1 MKKMTSIFLLLLTF
15 SIGLDAQVFNDKLTA
30 DEQQKL
36 ANGELIIRNIGKAKN
51 ISVNKINPVL
61 SATVEAI
68 EDLNPSYLAEVIRM
82 VPYSGNENLL
92 ETLRPII
99 LDLEDYVGIPYY
111 SERHETYY
119 DLYSSVDIKS
129 LEDDGSTAKV
139 NAIMEMS
146 PFGGIDTDILLKT
159 DGDSLYYENR
169 NLNNLKYHEGITVVK
184 KNNMKS
190 IITVF
195 RSGDSWILYGI
206 GGVKA
211 PSIFFLRDRVETSF
225 MNRIKT
231 MCSYFFE
238 QL

>member
-1 MKKMTSIFLLLLTF
+1 MRKNTVISILFLFAICTL
-15 SIGLDAQVFNDKLTA
+15 SAQVFNNKLTGE
-30 DEQQKL
+30 EQKRL
-36 ANGELIIRNIGKAKN
+36 DNGELIIRNIGKAKN
-51 ISVNKINPVL
+51 ISINGVN
-61 SATVEAI
+61 SALNKTIDSI
-68 EDLNPSYLAEVIRM
+68 EELNPNYLAEVIRM
-82 VPYSGNENLL
+82 VPYAGNEELL
-92 ETLRPII
+92 EKLRPII
-99 LDLEDYVGIPYY
+99 LNVEDYVGIPYY

-119 DLYSSVDIKS
+119 DLYSSVEIKNF
-129 LEDDGSTAKV
+129 EDNGSTAKL

-146 PFGGIDTDILLKT
+146 PFGGIDTDIALIT
-159 DGDSLYYENR
+159 DTNSLYYENT

-184 KNNMKS
+184 NKCMKS

-195 RSGDSWILYGI
+195 RSGDSWVLYGI

>member
-1 MKKMTSIFLLLLTF
+1 MKKNVMLLLLLV
-15 SIGLDAQVFNDKLTA
+15 SAGLSLSAQVFNDKLTEE
-30 DEQQKL
+30 EQQKL
-36 ANGELIIRNIGKAKN
+36 ANGELVIRNIGKAKN
-51 ISVNKINPVL
+51 ISVNGLNPTL
-61 SATVEAI
+61 EQTISAI

-82 VPYSGNENLL
+82 VPYAGNEDIL
-92 ETLRPII
+92 EKLRPVM
-99 LDLEDYVGIPYY
+99 LDVEDYVGIPYY
-111 SERHETYY
+111 SERHDTYW
-119 DLYSSVDIKS
+119 DLYSTVEIK
-129 LEDDGSTAKV
+129 EFTDDGKV
-139 NAIMEMS
+139 AHLNALMEMS
-146 PFGGIDTDILLKT
+146 PFGDIDTLINVTSGEDT
-159 DGDSLYYENR
+159 LYYENT

-190 IITVF
+190 IVTVF

-238 QL
+238 QM

>member
-1 MKKMTSIFLLLLTF
+1 MKKMTSITF
-15 SIGLDAQVFNDKLTA
+15 MLIAFIVGLNAQVFNGKLTA

-129 LEDDGSTAKV
+129 FEDDGTTAKV
-139 NAIMEMS
+139 NAVMEMS

-159 DGDSLYYENR
+159 DESSLYYENM
-169 NLNNLKYHEGITVVK
+169 NLNNLKYQEGITVVK

-195 RSGDSWILYGI
+195 KVGDSWILYGI

-211 PSIFFLRDRVETSF
+211 PSIFFLRDRVELSF

>member
-1 MKKMTSIFLLLLTF
+1 MKKNVMILLLLV
-15 SIGLDAQVFNDKLTA
+15 SAGLSLSAQVFNDKLTEE
-30 DEQQKL
+30 EQQKL
-36 ANGELIIRNIGKAKN
+36 ANGELVIRNIGKAKN
-51 ISVNKINPVL
+51 ISVNGLNPTL
-61 SATVEAI
+61 EQTISAI

-82 VPYSGNENLL
+82 VPYAGNEDIL
-92 ETLRPII
+92 EKLRPVM
-99 LDLEDYVGIPYY
+99 LDVEDYVGIPYY
-111 SERHETYY
+111 SERHDTYW
-119 DLYSSVDIKS
+119 DLYSTVEIK
-129 LEDDGSTAKV
+129 EFTDDGKV
-139 NAIMEMS
+139 AHLNALMEMS
-146 PFGGIDTDILLKT
+146 PFGDIDTLINVTSGEDT
-159 DGDSLYYENR
+159 LYYENT

-190 IITVF
+190 IVTVF

-238 QL
+238 QM

>member
-1 MKKMTSIFLLLLTF
+1 MKKNVMLLLLLV
-15 SIGLDAQVFNDKLTA
+15 SAGLSLFAQVFNDKLTEE
-30 DEQQKL
+30 EQQKL
-36 ANGELIIRNIGKAKN
+36 ANGELVIRNIGKAKN
-51 ISVNKINPVL
+51 ISVNGLNPTL
-61 SATVEAI
+61 EQTISAI

-82 VPYSGNENLL
+82 VPYAGNEDIL
-92 ETLRPII
+92 EKLRPVM
-99 LDLEDYVGIPYY
+99 LDVEDYVGIPYY
-111 SERHETYY
+111 SERHDTYW
-119 DLYSSVDIKS
+119 DLYSTVEIK
-129 LEDDGSTAKV
+129 EFTDDGKV
-139 NAIMEMS
+139 AHLNALMEMS
-146 PFGGIDTDILLKT
+146 PFGDIDTLINVTSGEDT
-159 DGDSLYYENR
+159 LYYENT

-190 IITVF
+190 IVTVF

-238 QL
+238 QM

>member
-15 SIGLDAQVFNDKLTA
+15 SIGLDAQVFNGKLTA

>member
-1 MKKMTSIFLLLLTF
+1 MLIAF
-15 SIGLDAQVFNDKLTA
+15 IVGLNAQVFNGKLTA

-99 LDLEDYVGIPYY
+99 LNLEDYVGIPYY

-129 LEDDGSTAKV
+129 FEDDGTTAKV
-139 NAIMEMS
+139 NAVMEMS

-159 DGDSLYYENR
+159 DESSLYYENM
-169 NLNNLKYHEGITVVK
+169 NLNNLKYQEGITVVK

-195 RSGDSWILYGI
+195 KVGDSWILYGI

-211 PSIFFLRDRVETSF
+211 PSIFFLRDRVELSF

>member
-1 MKKMTSIFLLLLTF
+1 MKKITMLLMLLVLT
-15 SIGLDAQVFNDKLTA
+15 GLSLPAQVFNDKLTEE
-30 DEQQKL
+30 EQQRL
-36 ANGELIIRNIGKAKN
+36 ANGELVIRNIGKAKN
-51 ISVNKINPVL
+51 ISVNGLNPTLEQTIN
-61 SATVEAI
+61 AI

-82 VPYSGNENLL
+82 VPYAGNEDIL
-92 ETLRPII
+92 EKLRPVM
-99 LDLEDYVGIPYY
+99 LDVEDYVGIPYY
-111 SERHETYY
+111 SERHDTYW
-119 DLYSSVDIKS
+119 DLYSAVEIK
-129 LEDDGSTAKV
+129 EFTDDGKV
-139 NAIMEMS
+139 AHLNALMEMS
-146 PFGGIDTDILLKT
+146 PFGDIDTVINVTSGEDT
-159 DGDSLYYENR
+159 LYYENT

-190 IITVF
+190 IVTVF

-238 QL
+238 QM

>member
-1 MKKMTSIFLLLLTF
+1 MKKITSIAFIILAF
-15 SIGLDAQVFNDKLTA
+15 AIGLNAQVFNGKLTA
-30 DEQQKL
+30 DEQQRL

-68 EDLNPSYLAEVIRM
+68 EDLNPAYLAEVIRM
-82 VPYSGNENLL
+82 VPYNGNENLL

-99 LDLEDYVGIPYY
+99 LNLEDYVGIPYY

-119 DLYSSVDIKS
+119 DLYSSVDIKQFD
-129 LEDDGSTAKV
+129 DDGTTAKV

-146 PFGGIDTDILLKT
+146 PFGGIDTDILLQT
-159 DGDSLYYENR
+159 DGDSLYYENT
-169 NLNNLKYHEGITVVK
+169 NLNNLKYHDGITVVK
-184 KNNMKS
+184 KKNMKS

-211 PSIFFLRDRVETSF
+211 PNVFFLRDRVETSF

>member
-1 MKKMTSIFLLLLTF
+1 MKKNVMLLLLLV
-15 SIGLDAQVFNDKLTA
+15 SAGLSLSAQIFNDKLTEE
-30 DEQQKL
+30 EQQKL
-36 ANGELIIRNIGKAKN
+36 ANGELVIRNIGKAKN
-51 ISVNKINPVL
+51 ISVNGLNPTL
-61 SATVEAI
+61 EQTISAI

-82 VPYSGNENLL
+82 VPYAGNEDIL
-92 ETLRPII
+92 EKLRPVM
-99 LDLEDYVGIPYY
+99 LDVEDYVGIPYY
-111 SERHETYY
+111 SERHDTYW
-119 DLYSSVDIKS
+119 DLYSTVEIK
-129 LEDDGSTAKV
+129 EFTDDGKV
-139 NAIMEMS
+139 AHLNALMEMS
-146 PFGGIDTDILLKT
+146 PFGDIDTLINVTSGEDT
-159 DGDSLYYENR
+159 LYYENT

-190 IITVF
+190 IVTVF

-238 QL
+238 QM

>member
-1 MKKMTSIFLLLLTF
+1 MKKTTVLVIALLFTAFTLT
-15 SIGLDAQVFNDKLTA
+15 AQVFNNKLTS
-30 DEQQKL
+30 DEQQRL

-51 ISVNKINPVL
+51 ISINGVNATL
-61 SATVEAI
+61 SKTIDTIKE
-68 EDLNPSYLAEVIRM
+68 LNPAYLAEVIRM
-82 VPYSGNENLL
+82 VPYAGNEDLL
-92 ETLRPII
+92 EKLRPII
-99 LDLEDYVGIPYY
+99 LNVEDYVGIPYY

-119 DLYSSVDIKS
+119 DLYSSAEIKS
-129 LEDDGSTAKV
+129 YRL
-139 NAIMEMS
+139 NAIMEMA
-146 PFGGIDTDILLKT
+146 PFGGIDTDIFLVT
-159 DGDSLYYENR
+159 EDDSLYYENT

-184 KNNMKS
+184 DKCMKS
-190 IITVF
+190 IVTVF

-238 QL
+238 HL

>member
-1 MKKMTSIFLLLLTF
+1 MKKMTSITF
-15 SIGLDAQVFNDKLTA
+15 MLIAFIVGLNAQVFNGKLTA

-99 LDLEDYVGIPYY
+99 LNLEDYVGIPYY

-129 LEDDGSTAKV
+129 FEDDGTTAKV
-139 NAIMEMS
+139 NAVMEMS

-159 DGDSLYYENR
+159 DESSLYYENM
-169 NLNNLKYHEGITVVK
+169 NLNNLKYQEGITVVK

-195 RSGDSWILYGI
+195 KVGDSWILYGI

-211 PSIFFLRDRVETSF
+211 PSIFFLRDRVELSF

>member
-1 MKKMTSIFLLLLTF
+1 MKKTTVLVIALLFTAFTLT
-15 SIGLDAQVFNDKLTA
+15 AQVFNNKLTS
-30 DEQQKL
+30 DEQQRL

-51 ISVNKINPVL
+51 ISINGVNATL
-61 SATVEAI
+61 SKTIDTIKE
-68 EDLNPSYLAEVIRM
+68 LNPSYLAEVIRM
-82 VPYSGNENLL
+82 VPYAGNEDLL
-92 ETLRPII
+92 EKLRPII
-99 LDLEDYVGIPYY
+99 LNVEDYVGIPYY

-119 DLYSSVDIKS
+119 DLYSSAEIKS
-129 LEDDGSTAKV
+129 YSDDGSTALL
-139 NAIMEMS
+139 NAIMEMA
-146 PFGGIDTDILLKT
+146 PFGGIDTDIFLVT
-159 DGDSLYYENR
+159 EDDSLYYENT

-184 KNNMKS
+184 DKCMKS
-190 IITVF
+190 IVTVF

-238 QL
+238 HL

>member
-1 MKKMTSIFLLLLTF
+1 MKKITILLTLLVLT
-15 SIGLDAQVFNDKLTA
+15 SLSLSAQVFNDKLTA
-30 DEQQKL
+30 EEQQKL
-36 ANGELIIRNIGKAKN
+36 ANGELVIRNIGKAKN
-51 ISVNKINPVL
+51 ISVNGVNPIL
-61 SATVEAI
+61 EQTIETI

-82 VPYSGNENLL
+82 VPYAGNENIL
-92 ETLRPII
+92 EKLRPVM
-99 LDLEDYVGIPYY
+99 LDVEDYVGIPYY
-111 SERHETYY
+111 SERHDTYW
-119 DLYSSVDIKS
+119 DLYSAVEI
-129 LEDDGSTAKV
+129 LEFTDDGKAAHL
-139 NAIMEMS
+139 NALMEMS
-146 PFGGIDTDILLKT
+146 PFGNIDTVINVT
-159 DGDSLYYENR
+159 TGEDSLFYENT

-190 IITVF
+190 IVTVF

-238 QL
+238 QM

>member
-1 MKKMTSIFLLLLTF
+1 MKKNVMLLLLLV
-15 SIGLDAQVFNDKLTA
+15 SAGLSLSAQIFNDKLTEE
-30 DEQQKL
+30 EQQKL
-36 ANGELIIRNIGKAKN
+36 ANGELVIRNIGKAKN
-51 ISVNKINPVL
+51 ISVNGLNPTL
-61 SATVEAI
+61 EQTISAI

-82 VPYSGNENLL
+82 VPYAGNEDIL
-92 ETLRPII
+92 EKLRPVM
-99 LDLEDYVGIPYY
+99 LDVEDYVGIPYY
-111 SERHETYY
+111 SERHDTYW
-119 DLYSSVDIKS
+119 DLYSTVEIK
-129 LEDDGSTAKV
+129 EFTDDGKV
-139 NAIMEMS
+139 AHLNDLMEMS
-146 PFGGIDTDILLKT
+146 PFGDIDTLINVTSGEDT
-159 DGDSLYYENR
+159 LYYENT

-190 IITVF
+190 IVTVF

-238 QL
+238 QM

>member
-1 MKKMTSIFLLLLTF
+1 MKKNVMLLLLLV
-15 SIGLDAQVFNDKLTA
+15 SAGLSLSAQVFNDKLTEE
-30 DEQQKL
+30 EQQKL
-36 ANGELIIRNIGKAKN
+36 ANGELVIRNIGKAKN
-51 ISVNKINPVL
+51 ISVNGLNPTL
-61 SATVEAI
+61 EQTISAI

-82 VPYSGNENLL
+82 VPYAGNEDIL
-92 ETLRPII
+92 EKLRPVM
-99 LDLEDYVGIPYY
+99 LDVEDYVGIPYY
-111 SERHETYY
+111 SERHDTYW
-119 DLYSSVDIKS
+119 DLYSTVEIK
-129 LEDDGSTAKV
+129 EFTDDGKIAHL
-139 NAIMEMS
+139 NALMEMS
-146 PFGGIDTDILLKT
+146 PFGDIDTLINVTSGEDT
-159 DGDSLYYENR
+159 LYYENT

-190 IITVF
+190 IVTVF

-238 QL
+238 QM

>member
-1 MKKMTSIFLLLLTF
+1 MKKMTSTLLLLLACT
-15 SIGLDAQVFNDKLTA
+15 IGLNAQVFNDKLTA

-36 ANGELIIRNIGKAKN
+36 ANGELIIRNIGKTKN

-61 SATVEAI
+61 STTVEAI

-129 LEDDGSTAKV
+129 FADDGSTA
-139 NAIMEMS
+139 
-146 PFGGIDTDILLKT
+146 
-159 DGDSLYYENR
+159 
-169 NLNNLKYHEGITVVK
+169 
-184 KNNMKS
+184 
-190 IITVF
+190 
-195 RSGDSWILYGI
+195 
-206 GGVKA
+206 
-211 PSIFFLRDRVETSF
+211 DR
-225 MNRIKT
+225 
-231 MCSYFFE
+231 
-238 QL
+238 L

>member
-1 MKKMTSIFLLLLTF
+1 MKKNVMLLLLLV
-15 SIGLDAQVFNDKLTA
+15 SAGLSLSAQVFNDKLTEE
-30 DEQQKL
+30 EQKKL
-36 ANGELIIRNIGKAKN
+36 ANGELVIRNIGKAKN
-51 ISVNKINPVL
+51 ISVNGLNPTL
-61 SATVEAI
+61 EQTISAI

-82 VPYSGNENLL
+82 VPYAGNEDIL
-92 ETLRPII
+92 EKLRPVM
-99 LDLEDYVGIPYY
+99 LDVEDYVGIPYY
-111 SERHETYY
+111 SERHDTYW
-119 DLYSSVDIKS
+119 DLYSTVEIK
-129 LEDDGSTAKV
+129 EFTDDGKV
-139 NAIMEMS
+139 AHLNALMEMS
-146 PFGGIDTDILLKT
+146 PFGDIDTLINVTSGEDT
-159 DGDSLYYENR
+159 LYYENT

-190 IITVF
+190 IVTVF

-238 QL
+238 QM

>member
-1 MKKMTSIFLLLLTF
+1 MKKMTSTLLLLLACT
-15 SIGLDAQVFNDKLTA
+15 IGLNAQLFNDKLTT

-36 ANGELIIRNIGKAKN
+36 ANGKLIIRNIGKVKN
-51 ISVNKINPVL
+51 ISVNKDNP
-61 SATVEAI
+61 TVERAI
-68 EDLNPSYLAEVIRM
+68 STMERLKPAYLAEIIQIM
-82 VPYSGNENLL
+82 PYNGNENLV
-92 ETLRPII
+92 EKLRSM
-99 LDLEDYVGIPYY
+99 LADVDGYVGIPYY
-111 SERHETYY
+111 SERAEAYY
-119 DLYSSVDIKS
+119 DLYSSANITAVQ
-129 LEDDGSTAKV
+129 DDGSSMKMNV
-139 NAIMEMS
+139 QLEME
-146 PFGGIDTDILLKT
+146 PFGNIDTDIVMETLADT
-159 DGDSLYYENR
+159 LYYENMNR
-169 NLNNLKYHEGITVVK
+169 NDLRYYDKFTAVK
-184 KNNMKS
+184 GENMKS

>member
-1 MKKMTSIFLLLLTF
+1 MKKMTSIFLLLLMF
-15 SIGLDAQVFNDKLTA
+15 SIGLNAQVFNDKLTA

-36 ANGELIIRNIGKAKN
+36 ANGELIIRNIGKTKN

-61 SATVEAI
+61 STTVEAI

-129 LEDDGSTAKV
+129 FADDGSTAKV
-139 NAIMEMS
+139 NAVMEMS

-159 DGDSLYYENR
+159 DEASLYYENT

>member
-1 MKKMTSIFLLLLTF
+1 MKKMTSITF
-15 SIGLDAQVFNDKLTA
+15 MLIAFIVGLNAQVFNGKLTA

-99 LDLEDYVGIPYY
+99 LNLEDYVGIPYY

-129 LEDDGSTAKV
+129 FADDGSTAKV
-139 NAIMEMS
+139 NAVMEMS

-159 DGDSLYYENR
+159 DEASLYYENT

>member
-1 MKKMTSIFLLLLTF
+1 MLFRS
-15 SIGLDAQVFNDKLTA
+15 
-30 DEQQKL
+30 
-36 ANGELIIRNIGKAKN
+36 
-51 ISVNKINPVL
+51 
-61 SATVEAI
+61 
-68 EDLNPSYLAEVIRM
+68 RM

-99 LDLEDYVGIPYY
+99 LNLEDYVGIPYY

-129 LEDDGSTAKV
+129 FEDDGTTAKV
-139 NAIMEMS
+139 NAVMEMS

-159 DGDSLYYENR
+159 DESSLYYENM
-169 NLNNLKYHEGITVVK
+169 NLNNLKYQEGITVVK

-195 RSGDSWILYGI
+195 KVGDSWILYGI

-211 PSIFFLRDRVETSF
+211 PSIFFLRDRVELSF